1 MPATLTFR
9 READWHIG
17 FVGYVT
23 VTTDAAL
30 TGWTL
35 AFTADF
41 NIDNIWGATI
51 IDREGDRYL
60 VRSVDWTSAVAP
72 GASVSFGFTATTS
85 TIGAAPSAFQLAG
98 LEVIS
103 LDAGEPPVPP
113 TLSIAAAEALES
125 AGHLVFRVSLD
136 RASAS
141 AVSFAYATQAGTA
154 RAASDYVAAS
164 GNVTIAAGQTSA
176 EIRIALRDDT
186 NFERTEAMSLRL
198 SNLVGA
204 TGGTLTATGTILDN
218 DGPRISVADAAIVE
232 GQNGIAQMNFTISLS
247 EASFRSVVVRF
258 ATADGSATAGA
269 DYAARTGSVTFA
281 AGETV
286 KTVSIGIHGDTL
298 AEGDETFTLLLSNP
312 TRAVI
317 ADGTGIGTIRNDDAG
332 GVQVRI
338 ADAVAVTEGDPGGQG
353 MVGVLSTRGSQ
364 IIDETGAPVRLSAVN
379 WFGMETVRKAP
390 DGLHA
395 RNWKDMMDQMA
406 EAGFNAIRLPFSAE
420 AILESGQPT
429 AINGALNPDLVGLN
443 SLQILDKIVDYADT
457 IGMRIILD
465 HHRSFAGDG
474 PNGNGLW
481 YDGRFTE
488 ARWVEMWTSLAQ
500 RYAGDPT
507 VVGADLSNEPFG
519 AVWNSWAGAA
529 ERAGNAIL
537 SVNPDWLIIVEGV
550 AVHDGVYGWWGGN
563 LMGAKA
569 RPVNL
574 SVSDK
579 LVYSPHDYPESIY
592 PQPWLTASN
601 YPDNLPAVFDRFW
614 GHLYH
619 EGIAPILLGEFG
631 SRLDRPRDVAWL
643 QEIIGTLQGDR
654 DGDGDI
660 DTPGAGMSFA
670 WWSWNPNSG
679 DTGGILADDWQTLLT
694 HKLDALDPL
703 LSDPVVAP
711 AFATFDVSLNAA
723 SASAVTMGWR
733 TLAGT
738 ASDADFVSA
747 SGVLSFA
754 PGETRKTIRVLMRPD
769 EIAEPDEEFTVE
781 LFDLVGGTLADGSA
795 RARILDDDWAF

>member
-1 MPATLTFR
+1 MQATMTFR
-9 READWHIG
+9 READWNTG

-23 VTTDAAL
+23 LNANAPI

-35 AFTADF
+35 SFTGEF

-51 IDREGDRYL
+51 VDREGDRYL
-60 VRSVDWTSAVAP
+60 VRSADWTAAVAP
-72 GASVSFGFTATTS
+72 GTSVTFGFTATTS
-85 TIGAAPSAFQLAG
+85 VVGAAPSAFRLG
-98 LEVIS
+98 GPEVLS
-103 LDAGEPPVPP
+103 LDPSEPPVPP

-154 RAASDYVAAS
+154 RPSSDYVGAT
-164 GNVTIAAGQTSA
+164 GTVTIAAGQTSA
-176 EIRIALRDDT
+176 EVRIALRDDT
-186 NFERTEAMSLRL
+186 SFERTETMSVQL
-198 SNLVGA
+198 SSLVGA
-204 TGGTLTATGTILDN
+204 TGGILTATGTILDN
-218 DGPRISVADAAIVE
+218 DGPRISVADATIIE
-232 GQNGIAQMNFTISLS
+232 GQSGVAQMNFTISLS
-247 EASFRSVVVRF
+247 EASFRSVVVRY
-258 ATADGSATAGA
+258 ATADGSASAGS
-269 DYAARTGSVTFA
+269 DYVARSGSVTFA

-286 KTVSIGIHGDTL
+286 KTVSIGINGDTL
-298 AEGDETFTLLLSNP
+298 REGDETFSLLLSNP

-317 ADGTGIGTIRNDDAG
+317 ADGIAIGTIRNDDAG

-338 ADAVAVTEGDPGGQG
+338 ADAIAVTEGDPGGQA

-364 IIDETGAPVRLSAVN
+364 IIDETGAPVRLAAVN
-379 WFGMETVRKAP
+379 WFGMETARKAP

-395 RNWKDMMDQMA
+395 RNWKDMMDQML

-429 AINGALNPDLVGLN
+429 SINGALNPDLVGLN
-443 SLQILDKIVDYADT
+443 SLQILDKIVDYAGT
-457 IGMRIILD
+457 IGLRIILD

-519 AVWNSWAGAA
+519 AVWNAWASAA

-569 RPVNL
+569 RPVTL

-579 LVYSPHDYPESIY
+579 LVYSPHDYPETIY
-592 PQPWLTASN
+592 PQPWLNASN

-679 DTGGILADDWQTLLT
+679 DTGGIMADDWRTLLT
-694 HKLDALDPL
+694 HKLDALEPL

-711 AFATFDVSLNAA
+711 AVASFEVTLDAAAT
-723 SASAVTMGWR
+723 SAVTMGWR
-733 TLAGT
+733 TRAGT
-738 ASDADFVSA
+738 AGDADFVSA
-747 SGVLSFA
+747 TGVLSFA
-754 PGETRKTIRVLMRPD
+754 PGETRKTITVLLRPD
-769 EIAEPDEEFTVE
+769 ELAESQEEFTVE
-781 LFDLVGGTLADGSA
+781 LFDLVGGTLADGTASA
-795 RARILDDDWAF
+795 RIIDDDWAL